1 MTTDDRRAALLA
13 AKTVN
18 GVDFVEIDPADATT
32 LVVHFIFSLP
42 GSPAAED
49 PVPAD
54 PADALSS
61 GDFQISGGERIT
73 NIQVVSAVPRPGTY
87 DQMNVVVDQVGDF
100 SIYTLT
106 LQDGSTP
113 PATPPGFDLASAS
126 ANFIFHIDCASD
138 FDCLPVTDC
147 PPPAMMPPRIDYL
160 ARDYPGFLQ
169 AMLDRMSLLAPG
181 WQERNPADL
190 GVAVVEMLAYVAD
203 QLSYRLDVIATEAYL
218 GTARLRTSARR
229 HARLVDYV
237 IGEGSNSRAW
247 LRVMLAPGATDG
259 NVLPAQTRCATMF
272 PGAAPPLLAHESLAY
287 QQAITAGAVFFET
300 MQDSPPLSVSLS
312 EMPFYAW
319 SDKQSCLAPGA
330 THATLAGGFPAL
342 APGMVLVLAEAIGPV
357 TGDPADANPQN
368 RQAVR
373 ITNVVVTADPMN
385 GKPVTEIDWHA
396 EDGLAFPLCVSSEA
410 ATAAGAGSVSV
421 AWGNI
426 VMADQGRSIGTSSD
440 PITTSPEAIGVVPP
454 AGQGQFRPALAMAPL
469 TFAGPSP
476 EASQPAI
483 AAARPPGTP
492 TPVVS
497 LTSVDVDHQ
506 VANWSAAENLLDA
519 GIGPATPV
527 FVPEI
532 ETTGTAYLLF
542 GDGING
548 LLPQPGTTFSAT
560 YRVGNGT
567 TGNVAPGTITM
578 IDLPNDL
585 LSVVAGVTNPLPAW
599 GGADPE
605 AVDHVRQSAP
615 VAFESQKRAVTAA
628 DYQARA
634 SGYPGVQRAAA
645 TLRWTGSWH
654 TVFITVER
662 DQQAALDPAFIAG
675 LEAYL
680 DGYRMAG
687 VDLEVEDGTQVP
699 LLIQMSVCVQPSYVA
714 ADVERAL
721 LSVFNAQL
729 QPDGTPGL
737 FSPDRLDLGQP
748 FYLSPLTAA
757 AQAVDGV
764 ASVQVLTFERQDQP
778 GDAGLLAGVLTPQ
791 PLEFFV
797 LDNDPDYPERGR
809 FELTVEGGL

>member
-13 AKTVN
+13 SKTVN
-18 GVDFVEIDPADATT
+18 GVDFIEIDPADSAT
-32 LVVHFIFSLP
+32 LVVHFIFNLP

-54 PADALSS
+54 PAHALSS
-61 GDFQISGGERIT
+61 GNFQISGGERIT
-73 NIQVVSAVPRPGTY
+73 SIQVLSAVPRPGTY

-106 LQDGSTP
+106 LRDAATPSAP
-113 PATPPGFDLASAS
+113 PAGFDPVSAS
-126 ANFIFHIDCASD
+126 AHFIFHIDCAGD
-138 FDCLPVTDC
+138 FECLPVTDC
-147 PPPAMMPPRIDYL
+147 PPQVVPPPRINYL

-169 AMLDRMSLLAPG
+169 VMLDRMSQLVPD

-190 GVAVVEMLAYVAD
+190 GVTIVEMLAYVAD

-229 HARLVDYV
+229 HARLVDYA

-247 LRVMLAPGATDG
+247 LRVMLAPGAADG
-259 NVLPAQTRCATMF
+259 SVLRAGTPCATTF

-300 MQDSPPLSVSLS
+300 MQDSSPLSVSLA
-312 EMPFYAW
+312 EMQLYAW

-330 THATLAGGFPAL
+330 THATLAGAFTAL
-342 APGMVLVLAEAIGPV
+342 VPGMVLVLGEVIGPV

-373 ITNVVVTADPMN
+373 LTNAAVTTDPMN
-385 GKPVTEIDWHA
+385 SQPVTEIDWHA
-396 EDGLAFPLCVSSEA
+396 EDGLTFPLCVSSEA

-426 VMADQGRSIGTSSD
+426 VLADQGRGVGTASD
-440 PITTSPEAIGVVPP
+440 PTNTGPEAIGVVPS
-454 AGQGQFRPALAMAPL
+454 AAQGEFRPALAAAPL
-469 TFAGPSP
+469 TFAWPPPDNSK
-476 EASQPAI
+476 SAI
-483 AAARPPGTP
+483 AAETPPGTP
-492 TPVVS
+492 VPFVT
-497 LTSVDVDHQ
+497 LASVDVDQ
-506 VANWSAAENLLDA
+506 QMVPWSAVADLLDA
-519 GIGPATPV
+519 GIGPASPV

-532 ETTGTAYLLF
+532 ETTGAAYLLF
-542 GDGING
+542 GDDTNG
-548 LLPQPGTTFSAT
+548 LRPEPGTNFSAT

-567 TGNVAPGTITM
+567 AGNVARETIAM

-585 LSVVAGVTNPLPAW
+585 LSVVTGVTNPLPAW
-599 GGADPE
+599 GGTDPE
-605 AVDHVRQSAP
+605 TVDHVRQSAP
-615 VAFESQKRAVTAA
+615 VAFQTQKRAVTAA
-628 DYQARA
+628 DYQAIA
-634 SGYPGVQRAAA
+634 SGYPGVQRAAV

-662 DQQAALDPAFIAG
+662 DRQKALDAGFIDG
-675 LEAYL
+675 LKAYL

-687 VDLEVEDGTQVP
+687 VDLEVEDGTQVA
-699 LLIQMSVCVQPSYVA
+699 LLIQMSVCVQPGYVA
-714 ADVERAL
+714 TDVEQAL
-721 LSVFNAQL
+721 LSVFNAQF
-729 QPDGTPGL
+729 QPDGMPGL
-737 FSPDRLDLGQP
+737 FNPDRLDLGQP
-748 FYLSPLTAA
+748 FYLSPLYAA

-778 GDAGLLAGVLTPQ
+778 GDAGLLAGLLTPQ

-797 LDNDPDYPERGR
+797 LDNDPNYPERGR